1 MIRFPTTPEAFISD
15 QEQLLGRKLAENE
28 REVIAAWVKVFN
40 LFYEGGLKQDHAVL
54 NSGSKNSGCLRRRCP
69 DKPDE
74 FMSRHKDDSFI
85 HQFAKA
91 CRFWMIEAWE
101 QGAERSVSK

>member
-1 MIRFPTTPEAFISD
+1 MITFPVTAETFIAD

-28 REVIAAWVKVFN
+28 REGIAAWVKVFN

-54 NSGSKNSGCLRRRCP
+54 NRCL

-91 CRFWMIEAWE
+91 CRFWMAEAWK
-101 QGAERSVSK
+101 QGAAKAERKGVQA